1 MCNPITIAV
10 EFMHYGFWAETVD
23 RFSAA
28 NPGGWIGF
36 PPHFSLYVLVAV
48 VASILLLVIG
58 QAVFRRFER
67 TFAQDL

>member
-1 MCNPITIAV
+1 
-10 EFMHYGFWAETVD
+10 
-23 RFSAA
+23 
-28 NPGGWIGF
+28 
-36 PPHFSLYVLVAV
+36 VLVAV